1 MTDDAGRTPPARAVL
16 ARLRARA
23 SPANVAGMARYGI
36 STRRTLGVTVAEL
49 RRLRRE
55 LRPATAEARHRLALD
70 LWASGVHEA
79 RILAAL
85 VDEPGLV
92 TEAQAE
98 RWVRDLDSWDVC
110 DQLCASLLRH
120 TAFAWRKVRAWAG
133 REEAFVKRAGFAL
146 ATQLAAHDGEAPD
159 AAFLPVLA
167 LVERE
172 AGDDRRYVKK
182 GVSWALRVVGKRSR
196 GLRRTAAAVA
206 RRLLARPEA
215 AARWV
220 GRDALREL
228 EGEGVRR
235 RLARRRQRTRPVTA
249 PSGRTR

>member
-1 MTDDAGRTPPARAVL
+1 ML

-36 STRRTLGVTVAEL
+36 STRGTLGVTVGEL
-49 RRLRRE
+49 RRLARE
-55 LRPATAEARHRLALD
+55 LRPAPAEARHRLALE
-70 LWASGVHEA
+70 LWDSGVHEA

-85 VDEPGLV
+85 LDDPSLV

-98 RWVRDLDSWDVC
+98 RWARDLDSWDACDGVC
-110 DQLCASLLRH
+110 SHLLRR
-120 TAFAWRKVRAWAG
+120 APLAWRKVGEWAG

-146 ATQLAAHDGEAPD
+146 ATQLAVHDRESPD
-159 AAFLPVLA
+159 AAFLAVLA

-172 AGDDRRYVKK
+172 AGDARNYVKK
-182 GVSWALRVVGKRSR
+182 GVSWALRAVGKRSR
-196 GLRRTAAAVA
+196 GLRRRAAAAA
-206 RRLLARPEA
+206 RRLLTRSEP

-228 EGEGVRR
+228 EGEAVRR
-235 RLARRRQRTRPVTA
+235 RLARRRGP
-249 PSGRTR
+249 G